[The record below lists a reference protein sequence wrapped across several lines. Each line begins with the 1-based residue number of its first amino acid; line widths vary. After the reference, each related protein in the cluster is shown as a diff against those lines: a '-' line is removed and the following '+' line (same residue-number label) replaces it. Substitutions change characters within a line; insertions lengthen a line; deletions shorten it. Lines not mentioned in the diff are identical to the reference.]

1 MLKKTGVKKWI
12 FDEVQSLSVIE
23 FKYSEKQPPSQYTSW
38 LVQCMQ
44 SEFPPEMIISGSS
57 LLRTFD
63 PKLIDTHLDMLNKDN
78 FRLTISS
85 QEFPK
90 GIKCSKVERWYKT
103 EYDVLPI
110 SDDLQSVSD

>member
-1 MLKKTGVKKWI
+1 
-12 FDEVQSLSVIE
+12 
-23 FKYSEKQPPSQYTSW
+23 
-38 LVQCMQ
+38 MQ

-90 GIKCSKVERWYKT
+90 GIRCSKVERWYKT

-110 SDDLQSVSD
+110 SDDLQSVSG